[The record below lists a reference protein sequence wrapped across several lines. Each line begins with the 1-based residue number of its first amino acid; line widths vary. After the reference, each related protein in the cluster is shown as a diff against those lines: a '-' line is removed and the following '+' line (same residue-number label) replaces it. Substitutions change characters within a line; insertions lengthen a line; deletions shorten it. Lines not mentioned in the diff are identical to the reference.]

1 MSVRKII
8 ALLAASLTAVA
19 GAAAYGGT
27 ASAAGEGRGSVT
39 MTVQSGTLDV
49 LAAPCGGR
57 PLVIDLANSGS
68 EGEYVDVFITPERP
82 LLTSH
87 DVIST
92 YVPPSRSIVVR
103 AQVSAPLGSAG
114 GTHDV
119 SLRLGP
125 RGSAQQ
131 AAVTVTPKPSGP
143 GADLALGGP
152 VSASST
158 HGNFNVCGAVD
169 ANTNSEDWSTRTGWN
184 DGTRAVFPDT
194 YTVEFGGPQP
204 IDRVVLHTLDSA
216 RYPAARYGLKDF
228 DVQTLGSG
236 GEWTTVS
243 SIRGNTAGRVEIPLD
258 PVVSTASVRVVA
270 LASNSGDYSRIV
282 ELEVYQ
288 AS

>member
-1 MSVRKII
+1 MSLRKII
-8 ALLAASLTAVA
+8 ILLAVSLTAIA
-19 GAAAYGGT
+19 GAALYAGT
-27 ASAAGEGRGSVT
+27 ASATGQGRGSVT

-57 PLVIDLANSGS
+57 PLVVDVANSGS
-68 EGEYVDVFITPERP
+68 KGAYVDVFIAPERP
-82 LLTSH
+82 LVTSH

-92 YVPPSRSIVVR
+92 YVPPNDNVVLR

-125 RGSAQQ
+125 RGQRQ
-131 AAVTVTPKPSGP
+131 RAAVTVTPKPSGP

-158 HGNFNVCGAVD
+158 HGNFNVCGGVD
-169 ANTNSEDWSTRTGWN
+169 GNANSEDWSTRTGWN
-184 DGTRAVFPDT
+184 DGTRAAFPDT
-194 YTVEFGGPQP
+194 YTVEFGGPRP
-204 IDRVVLHTLDSA
+204 IDRIVLYTLDST
-216 RYPAARYGLKDF
+216 RYPAARYGLRDF
-228 DVQTLGSG
+228 DVQALGGG

-243 SIRGNTAGRVEIPLD
+243 SIRGNTTGRVEISPD
-258 PVVSTASVRVVA
+258 PVLSTTSVRVVA

-288 AS
+288 DS